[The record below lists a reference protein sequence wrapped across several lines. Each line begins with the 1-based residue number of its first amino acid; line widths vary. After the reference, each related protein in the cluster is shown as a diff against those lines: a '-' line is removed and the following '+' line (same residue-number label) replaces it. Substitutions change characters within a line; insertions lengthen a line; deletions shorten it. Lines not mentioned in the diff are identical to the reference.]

1 MKRDR
6 DRDAVY
12 RVLEERETGTEAEIE
27 ALAAG

>member
-12 RVLEERETGTEAEIE
+12 RVVEERKTEAEIE